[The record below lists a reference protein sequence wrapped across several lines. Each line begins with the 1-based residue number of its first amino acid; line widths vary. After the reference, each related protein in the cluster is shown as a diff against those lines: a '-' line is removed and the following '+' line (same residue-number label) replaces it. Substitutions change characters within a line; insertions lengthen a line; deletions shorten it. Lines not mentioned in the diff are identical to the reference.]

1 MWTEEGLAGRMKE
14 DKVITIVIPT
24 FNEEDNI
31 KMDYNRIKAVFDEK
45 LLNYD
50 WRILFVD
57 NYSTDRTRIEIEKLC
72 GIDKRVQA
80 IFNGKNY
87 GYTRSSFNGLISAT
101 GDAVVLLYADLQD
114 PPEVIPE
121 FVSLWEKGHT
131 VVCGQKRSN
140 KESALVEAAR
150 KAYYVILDKISEN
163 GHIRQY
169 NGFGLY
175 DSSFIRMLASI
186 EDPMPYLRGIVA
198 ELAPNV
204 GIVSYDH
211 ELRKKGKSKFS
222 FYKLLDYSLFGIT
235 STSKIAMRLASIIGI
250 FMAVFCFII
259 AIVTFIMKLV
269 YWDNYPV
276 GTAAII
282 IGIFFIGA
290 IQLIFIGILGE
301 YVTNMNIRI
310 MKRPLVIEEKRIN
323 C

>member
-1 MWTEEGLAGRMKE
+1 MKK
-14 DKVITIVIPT
+14 DKIITIVIPT

-31 KMDYNRIKAVFDEK
+31 GTDYTRIKAVFDEK
-45 LLNYD
+45 LPNYD
-50 WRILFVD
+50 WHILFVD

-72 GIDKRVQA
+72 EMDKRVQA

-87 GYTRSSFNGLISAT
+87 GYTRSSFNGLISAD

-140 KESALVEAAR
+140 KESVLVEAAR
-150 KAYYVILDKISEN
+150 KMYYKILDKISEN
-163 GHIRQY
+163 GHISQY

-175 DSSFIRMLASI
+175 DRSFIQVLASI

-198 ELAPNV
+198 ELAPNI
-204 GIVSYDH
+204 GIIPYDH
-211 ELRKKGKSKFS
+211 EVRKKGNSKFS

-250 FMAVFCFII
+250 FMAMLCFVI
-259 AIVTFIMKLV
+259 AIVTFIMKLI

-310 MKRPLVIEEKRIN
+310 LKRPLIIEEKRIN

>member
-1 MWTEEGLAGRMKE
+1 MKK
-14 DKVITIVIPT
+14 DKIITIVIPT

-31 KMDYNRIKAVFDEK
+31 KMDYDRIKAVFDKK
-45 LLNYD
+45 LANYD
-50 WRILFVD
+50 WRILFID
-57 NYSTDRTRIEIEKLC
+57 NYSTDRTRKEIEKLC
-72 GIDKRVQA
+72 GIDERVQA

-87 GYTRSSFNGLISAT
+87 GYTRSSFYGLISAD
-101 GDAVVLLYADLQD
+101 GDAVVLMYADLQD

-121 FVSLWEKGHT
+121 FVALWEKGHS

-140 KESALVEAAR
+140 KESRFVETAR
-150 KAYYVILDKISEN
+150 NAYYKILDKISEN
-163 GHIRQY
+163 GHISQY

-175 DSSFIRMLASI
+175 DHSFIQILASI
-186 EDPMPYLRGIVA
+186 GDPMPYLRGIVA

-211 ELRKKGKSKFS
+211 EARKTGRSKFGL
-222 FYKLLDYSLFGIT
+222 YKLLDYSLFGIT
-235 STSKIAMRLASIIGI
+235 STSKIAMRLASIMG
-250 FMAVFCFII
+250 VFIAIICFII
-259 AIVTFIMKLV
+259 AIVTFIMKLL
-269 YWDNYPV
+269 YWDNYPI
-276 GTAAII
+276 GTAVII

-310 MKRPLVIEEKRIN
+310 MKKPLIIEEKRIN

>member
-211 ELRKKGKSKFS
+211 ELRKKGKSKF
-222 FYKLLDYSLFGIT
+222 T
-235 STSKIAMRLASIIGI
+235 
-250 FMAVFCFII
+250 
-259 AIVTFIMKLV
+259 
-269 YWDNYPV
+269 
-276 GTAAII
+276 
-282 IGIFFIGA
+282 
-290 IQLIFIGILGE
+290 Q
-301 YVTNMNIRI
+301 
-310 MKRPLVIEEKRIN
+310 
-323 C
+323 